1 MAQVK
6 TLINRTGARA
16 PMVMSCAAMLVLLL
30 ALTTGWGRGPGHDEG
45 AAAHLWQLLIG
56 MQLPLIAAFVVTADW
71 GRPLGM
77 LKVLA
82 LEAMLLAIA
91 MAPVAIFKL

>member
-1 MAQVK
+1 
-6 TLINRTGARA
+6 
-16 PMVMSCAAMLVLLL
+16 
-30 ALTTGWGRGPGHDEG
+30 
-45 AAAHLWQLLIG
+45 

-71 GRPLGM
+71 GRPLGV